1 MEDKKSFSETLE
13 AFLAGKGFYIVLLLC
28 VALIATS
35 IWLMTDRSRAD
46 VAAQSRESENA
57 PAQEASAPAM
67 TETEELPE
75 FLRPSV
81 PVMSVEEEP
90 GESVGLPFEA
100 GAPVLVEPLPAPD
113 EAVTAAETAGER
125 AFLWPVSGEVLRPYS
140 ADALRYDRT
149 MADWRTHGGTDL
161 QAALGSEVLAVSDG
175 AVSAVYTDPML
186 GAVVEIDHGDGLVS
200 VYANLD
206 PAAEVAVGR
215 TVRAGERI
223 ALVGATALGE
233 SGEGSHLHFAMRRN
247 GAPLDPEE
255 ILPER

>member
-1 MEDKKSFSETLE
+1 M
-13 AFLAGKGFYIVLLLC
+13 
-28 VALIATS
+28 
-35 IWLMTDRSRAD
+35 
-46 VAAQSRESENA
+46 
-57 PAQEASAPAM
+57 
-67 TETEELPE
+67 
-75 FLRPSV
+75 
-81 PVMSVEEEP
+81 
-90 GESVGLPFEA
+90 
-100 GAPVLVEPLPAPD
+100 
-113 EAVTAAETAGER
+113 
-125 AFLWPVSGEVLRPYS
+125 
-140 ADALRYDRT
+140 
-149 MADWRTHGGTDL
+149 DL

-223 ALVGATALGE
+223 ALVGASALGE

-247 GAPLDPEE
+247 GESVDPEE